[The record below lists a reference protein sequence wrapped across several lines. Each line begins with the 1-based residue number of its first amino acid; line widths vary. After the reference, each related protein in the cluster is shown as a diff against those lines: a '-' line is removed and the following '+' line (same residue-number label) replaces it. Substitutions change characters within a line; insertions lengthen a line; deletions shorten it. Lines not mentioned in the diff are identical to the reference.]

1 MIRNSYLKL
10 SLEEKRQLVDGHSSA
25 EVVMTDKMISRR
37 VSAVSKRMKELVS
50 LSDVNTQLL

>member
-1 MIRNSYLKL
+1 MIRNRYLKL